1 MKQTVKV
8 SVMFKSGGLWPT
20 YMYVLALAGIEL
32 VFFVV
37 ADMVQCF
44 GFGMKTALITVM
56 FQLLLSSAESLF
68 EDFSASCAAL
78 AVSELE
84 VNKELEGNISGAA
97 DPN

>member
-8 SVMFKSGGLWPT
+8 SAMFKSGGLWPT

-32 VFFVV
+32 VFFIV
-37 ADMVQCF
+37 ADM
-44 GFGMKTALITVM
+44 VM
-56 FQLLLSSAESLF
+56 FQLLLSSAEPLF
-68 EDFSASCAAL
+68 KDFSASCAAL
-78 AVSELE
+78 AASELE

>member
-1 MKQTVKV
+1 VKQTVKV
-8 SVMFKSGGLWPT
+8 SAMFKSGGLWPT

-32 VFFVV
+32 VFFIV
-37 ADMVQCF
+37 ADM
-44 GFGMKTALITVM
+44 VM

-68 EDFSASCAAL
+68 KDFSASCAAL

>member
-32 VFFVV
+32 VFFIV
-37 ADMVQCF
+37 ADM
-44 GFGMKTALITVM
+44 VM

-68 EDFSASCAAL
+68 KDFSASCAAL
-78 AVSELE
+78 AASELE

>member
-8 SVMFKSGGLWPT
+8 SAMFKSGGLWPT

-32 VFFVV
+32 VFFIV
-37 ADMVQCF
+37 ADM
-44 GFGMKTALITVM
+44 VM

-68 EDFSASCAAL
+68 KDFSASCAAL

>member
-8 SVMFKSGGLWPT
+8 SAMFKSGGLWPT

-32 VFFVV
+32 VFFIV
-37 ADMVQCF
+37 ADM
-44 GFGMKTALITVM
+44 VM

-68 EDFSASCAAL
+68 KDFSASCAAL
-78 AVSELE
+78 AASELE